1 MEGSGLPLG
10 DALANVYN
18 MKEARVSEL
27 PVQPYINGVMS
38 MTWLFREDAN
48 AEE

>member
-18 MKEARVSEL
+18 MKEGRVREL
-27 PVQPYINGVMS
+27 PMKPDINGVMS
-38 MTWLFREDAN
+38 ATWLFREDTD